1 MGESKG
7 FDVTEG
13 PLLLKIFK
21 FSLPLM
27 AAGMLQLGFNMMDSV
42 VVGRFDGSRAL
53 AGVGSTA
60 TIINLL
66 VNGLIGLS
74 IGATVMISQSIG
86 SKEFEK
92 AGKYAHASIAIS
104 LLLGFIVG
112 ALGFFVAGPALKL
125 MKVPK
130 EVLPLS
136 RLYLKIY
143 FVGTPVMMLYNFGSA
158 VMRTIGDTKRPML
171 YLGAGG
177 IINILLNLLLVI
189 VFRLSVA
196 GVAIATVISNLVS
209 AALVMRDLLK
219 SPTCCRI
226 YIKKIGFTRT
236 ELGKI
241 CAIGLPACVQ
251 SAMFSIS
258 NIIMQSSINSFGAA
272 AIAGNTAS
280 QNIEGIQMV
289 AMDGFM
295 QSCITFVGQN
305 YGAKKPQRIL
315 KSWLLCL
322 ASAFA
327 LEIVFVAVMLP
338 LRFIAIGFFIPND
351 PAAVDFAS
359 KRYIIMCTMHIFAA
373 VMNITV
379 GALRGMGRSLLPML
393 QSIFGVCVLR
403 LIYVFAYFRYHK
415 DYMTL
420 MAIYPAT
427 WFLTAFVL
435 VIMMIVCYKKF
446 RNKIQT
452 NGDLS

>member
-171 YLGAGG
+171 
-177 IINILLNLLLVI
+177 
-189 VFRLSVA
+189 
-196 GVAIATVISNLVS
+196 
-209 AALVMRDLLK
+209 
-219 SPTCCRI
+219 
-226 YIKKIGFTRT
+226 
-236 ELGKI
+236 
-241 CAIGLPACVQ
+241 
-251 SAMFSIS
+251 
-258 NIIMQSSINSFGAA
+258 
-272 AIAGNTAS
+272 
-280 QNIEGIQMV
+280 
-289 AMDGFM
+289 
-295 QSCITFVGQN
+295 
-305 YGAKKPQRIL
+305 
-315 KSWLLCL
+315 
-322 ASAFA
+322 
-327 LEIVFVAVMLP
+327 
-338 LRFIAIGFFIPND
+338 
-351 PAAVDFAS
+351 
-359 KRYIIMCTMHIFAA
+359 
-373 VMNITV
+373 
-379 GALRGMGRSLLPML
+379 
-393 QSIFGVCVLR
+393 
-403 LIYVFAYFRYHK
+403 
-415 DYMTL
+415 
-420 MAIYPAT
+420 
-427 WFLTAFVL
+427 
-435 VIMMIVCYKKF
+435 
-446 RNKIQT
+446 
-452 NGDLS
+452 